1 MRCTFSRTKAIS
13 AIYTI
18 LKDVYSNIYHER
30 VPQGTSLPYA
40 TFNIGLATQ
49 REGGSSNFI
58 LEIDVWDN
66 KGSNITELEGIVDD
80 IMEGLYKR
88 ICSYDDFV
96 LRFEDADINPVPD
109 EDENIRR
116 RNISVNTFYYNK

>member
-1 MRCTFSRTKAIS
+1 MNKTFSRKNAIN

-18 LKDVYSNIYHER
+18 LKEVNSNIYHER
-30 VPQGTSLPYA
+30 VPSGA
-40 TFNIGLATQ
+40 TFPYIVYNVGLATQ

-66 KGSNITELEGIVDD
+66 KGSNITELEGIVGDV
-80 IMEGLYKR
+80 MEGLCKR

-96 LRFEDADINPVPD
+96 LRFEDADVNPIPD